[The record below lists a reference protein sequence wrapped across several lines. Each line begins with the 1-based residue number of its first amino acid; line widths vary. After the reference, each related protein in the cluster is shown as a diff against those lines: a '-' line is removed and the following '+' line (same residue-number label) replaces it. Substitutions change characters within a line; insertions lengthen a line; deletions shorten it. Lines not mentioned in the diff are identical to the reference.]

1 MLLFNNIILLLQ
13 SVYIVGVEYTKYKL
27 NINNNIQAFKNVT
40 NRLSNLNILYTK
52 ILQWVVNDS
61 VFENKEMKK
70 ILENF
75 TDNVKYEESDI
86 DYTTLLDLVNNN
98 NIKLES
104 LKPIKSG
111 TLSLVYKGI
120 LNDETSVIIK
130 ILKNNIKYKLE
141 ESIKYFIFLSKI
153 SKYIPYINECNLD
166 KIVVD
171 INSNLILQI
180 NFDQEVKNTNKF
192 YEYFKDNKNIVIPK
206 VYDEYT
212 LQYGNLIV
220 MNYINGSNIYS
231 ADENIEKLEY
241 LKILYEFM
249 FECMFNYKIFHG
261 DLHPGNIL
269 FIKEDDK
276 YKLGIIDYGI
286 IEECDDTLKQK
297 LCLFFKKLIKGND
310 KDTYEYIVNTLGEP
324 NIKNNKTTIIDKEKI
339 LDELMIC
346 KNKYK
351 ILTDSVKANDI
362 YYINMVLNKNNMML
376 DLNFSKVFLIVSS
389 MYSLLY
395 MLQESKNGNVFKEC
409 FEKYCSNYI
418 FTYLNFIE

>member
-212 LQYGNLIV
+212 LQYSNLIV

-231 ADENIEKLEY
+231 VDENIEKLEY

-249 FECMFNYKIFHG
+249 FEFLYA
-261 DLHPGNIL
+261 
-269 FIKEDDK
+269 
-276 YKLGIIDYGI
+276 
-286 IEECDDTLKQK
+286 
-297 LCLFFKKLIKGND
+297 CL
-310 KDTYEYIVNTLGEP
+310 Y
-324 NIKNNKTTIIDKEKI
+324 
-339 LDELMIC
+339 
-346 KNKYK
+346 
-351 ILTDSVKANDI
+351 
-362 YYINMVLNKNNMML
+362 
-376 DLNFSKVFLIVSS
+376 
-389 MYSLLY
+389 
-395 MLQESKNGNVFKEC
+395 
-409 FEKYCSNYI
+409 
-418 FTYLNFIE
+418 

>member
-212 LQYGNLIV
+212 LQYSNLIV